1 MNIIKG
7 SMIALAISSSLLVCG
22 FESYDYSGTICDD
35 SMKRE
40 HQFGEGNEAFWQYSL
55 CSYAKAENIAIEEA
69 RYRLDIMGSAR
80 KMNLNIPSYFG
91 NELSGVFFG
100 VYKGKFGL
108 NVRTSRKGSLTAED
122 KDLIE
127 RVEAESGVPLNIIFD
142 TTHNQTQMANFLATV
157 NDFDFISIVNLP
169 EPINYQ
175 VNYDT
180 IEDAIEMTIFIDSN
194 SIKVNK
200 RNDIG
205 FFDRID
211 IDRYKQL
218 TEAKPSYIKLKKS
231 LEENPFGLSVK
242 VIYSTMPTVD

>member
-69 RYRLDIMGSAR
+69 RYRLDIMDSAH
-80 KMNLNIPSYFG
+80 KINSSITSYLG

-100 VYKGKFGL
+100 VYKGKFGF
-108 NVRTSRKGSLTAED
+108 NVRTSRKGGLTAQD

-127 RVEAESGVPLNIIFD
+127 RLEAESGVPLNIIFD
-142 TTHNQTQMANFLATV
+142 TTHNQTQMDNFLAKV
-157 NDFDFISIVNLP
+157 NDFEFISIVNLL

-180 IEDAIEMTIFIDSN
+180 IEDAIKMTIFIDYN
-194 SIKVNK
+194 SMKVNK
-200 RNDIG
+200 LNDIG
-205 FFDRID
+205 ISND

-231 LEENPFGLSVK
+231 LEENPFGLPVK
-242 VIYSTMPTVD
+242 VIYSPMPTVD